1 MYDTFGKSFARRECS
16 KRECENVRE
25 RTKDRRKLFTWA
37 RESEVMHDLY
47 DYMKGRKNERTKEKE
62 KERMKRSKEEKKGR
76 KRAIGQM
83 VQHDPTL

>member
-1 MYDTFGKSFARRECS
+1 
-16 KRECENVRE
+16 
-25 RTKDRRKLFTWA
+25 
-37 RESEVMHDLY
+37 MHDLY

-62 KERMKRSKEEKKGR
+62 KERMKRSREEKKRR

>member
-1 MYDTFGKSFARRECS
+1 
-16 KRECENVRE
+16 
-25 RTKDRRKLFTWA
+25 
-37 RESEVMHDLY
+37 MHDLY

-62 KERMKRSKEEKKGR
+62 KERMKRSREEKKGR